1 VQTAQVKPVHA
12 NTYQQD
18 AVKNLK
24 LIYHEAFKGQMPF
37 AAKGLKFI
45 DSTKK
50 DVH

>member
-1 VQTAQVKPVHA
+1 VHTAQVKPVHA

-24 LIYHEAFKGQMPF
+24 LIYHEAFKGQIPF
-37 AAKGLKFI
+37 DTKGLKII

-50 DVH
+50 